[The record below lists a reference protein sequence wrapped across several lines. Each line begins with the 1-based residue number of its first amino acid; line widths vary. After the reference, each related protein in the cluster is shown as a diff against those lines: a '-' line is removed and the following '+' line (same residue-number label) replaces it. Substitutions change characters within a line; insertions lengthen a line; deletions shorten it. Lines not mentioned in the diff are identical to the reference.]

1 MNKHNRTL
9 VLAIAAITALGPA
22 VPVTGNMTFV

>member
-1 MNKHNRTL
+1 MNKHNRTV
-9 VLAIAAITALGPA
+9 VLAIAAITAPGPA